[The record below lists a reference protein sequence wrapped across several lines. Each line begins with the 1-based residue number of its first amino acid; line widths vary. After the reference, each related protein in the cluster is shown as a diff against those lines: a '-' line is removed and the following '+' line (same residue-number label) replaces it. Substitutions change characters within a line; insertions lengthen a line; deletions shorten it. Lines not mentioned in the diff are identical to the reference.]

1 MVESDTKRVQTHDP
15 KLWNIFTTAS
25 QFGRLGQIRWTRKN
39 GASRFLILHTFN
51 IVAQN
56 ENILKHSSS
65 SSCKDLD
72 INEKWKSSV
81 NPNFNKNR
89 FSIYIH
95 FISLNWSKRN
105 KCLSDIWNITSCCYF
120 VHVNRPIALAKQTKR
135 WISKENERLHFF
147 MSNVFVPTGWTVQGE
162 YFFHFLLTSCILK
175 RKIIHSTFHWPLP
188 KSRQNSAT
196 LYNNKLFYLFRGHI
210 LGLRWILSNKL
221 YFYSY
226 VLNKFIK
233 TFRAGV
239 RNFMYH

>member
-1 MVESDTKRVQTHDP
+1 MEPLV
-15 KLWNIFTTAS
+15 
-25 QFGRLGQIRWTRKN
+25 
-39 GASRFLILHTFN
+39 FLILHTFNIENQNN

-120 VHVNRPIALAKQTKR
+120 VHVNRPIALAKWTKR
-135 WISKENERLHFF
+135 WINKENERLHFF
-147 MSNVFVPTGWTVQGE
+147 MSNVFVPTGLHKTN
-162 YFFHFLLTSCILK
+162 T
-175 RKIIHSTFHWPLP
+175 
-188 KSRQNSAT
+188 
-196 LYNNKLFYLFRGHI
+196 NKWYLFIQCR
-210 LGLRWILSNKL
+210 L
-221 YFYSY
+221 
-226 VLNKFIK
+226 K
-233 TFRAGV
+233 TEDRLHCHCLDITFKIQHMKGNMRV
-239 RNFMYH
+239 